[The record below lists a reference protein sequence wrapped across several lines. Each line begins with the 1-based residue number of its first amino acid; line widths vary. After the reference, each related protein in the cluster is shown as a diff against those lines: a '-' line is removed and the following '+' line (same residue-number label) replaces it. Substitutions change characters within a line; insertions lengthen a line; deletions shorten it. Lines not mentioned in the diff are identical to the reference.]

1 MDGYGRERG
10 GGGRGDGGRRPVR
23 YVPDAAPQSGMYPG
37 PWGEGRF
44 SFRRSDGSWD
54 DEEFTGHTGAEGTV
68 WARGR
73 HGPAHGPYDQE
84 WMRDGGYGPP
94 RPKGYDRGGLE
105 GRGGRG
111 MGRGGQDAGRQR
123 AGSDADR
130 ILAWQ
135 IMTEDPTTVTADTTL
150 AVAAQ
155 LMRELDVGVIPV
167 VDDDE
172 GGRLAGVITDRDM
185 VVRALA
191 EGKGGKETV
200 GDHMSADVTSVAP
213 GDSVRDVLDVMKH
226 ERVRR
231 VPVTDDDGRL
241 VGIISQA
248 DLAVSYAGLD
258 VVRETEVEEAIE
270 RISEPRGYRDGASH
284 GVRGSRR
291 Y

>member
-1 MDGYGRERG
+1 MDGYGRDPRG
-10 GGGRGDGGRRPVR
+10 ARGRGDGVR

-37 PWGEGRF
+37 PWGAGRF
-44 SFRRSDGSWD
+44 TFRRSDGSWY
-54 DEEFTGHTGAEGTV
+54 DEDFTGHNAAEGTV
-68 WARGR
+68 WERGR
-73 HGPAHGPYDQE
+73 HGPAHGPYDQT
-84 WMRDGGYGPP
+84 WMQGGGYGAP
-94 RPKGYDRGGLE
+94 RQGGGPARGWMQ
-105 GRGGRG
+105 GRGDPDG
-111 MGRGGQDAGRQR
+111 GRQR
-123 AGSDADR
+123 GGCASDR
-130 ILAWQ
+130 VCAWQ

-172 GGRLAGVITDRDM
+172 GGRLVGVITDRDM

-191 EGKGGKETV
+191 DGKDGEATV
-200 GDHMSADVTSVAP
+200 GDHMTAEVTSVTP
-213 GDSVRDVLDVMKH
+213 GDSVHDVLDVMKH

-231 VPVTDDDGRL
+231 VPVTDADGRL

-258 VVRETEVEEAIE
+258 MEREAEVEEAIE
-270 RISEPRGYRDGASH
+270 RISEPRHFHDRHAH
-284 GVRGSRR
+284 GIRGGRR